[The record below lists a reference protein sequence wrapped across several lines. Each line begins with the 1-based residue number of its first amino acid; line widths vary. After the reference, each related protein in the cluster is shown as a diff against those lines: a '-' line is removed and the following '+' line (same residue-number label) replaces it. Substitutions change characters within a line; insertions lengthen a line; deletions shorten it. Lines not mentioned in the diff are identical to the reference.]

1 MSASKDLIS
10 SSKPGFAG
18 WMGIVALAFGFF
30 GCGRTSSDPEEAA
43 AARGSL
49 ARKALAGEP
58 TFTTIDFPGARMTS
72 PLDVNAAGDI
82 VGEYMD
88 AAGKSHGF
96 LLSEGDFTSID
107 FPGAVLTGA
116 FGINPRGDIV
126 GRYQTSNGHFHGF
139 LLSGGTFTSIDVGD
153 TLTRAHGINARD
165 DIVGRYDDPD
175 GTRHGFL
182 LSEGELTSFDFP
194 GAIDTAPWGIN
205 PAGDITGRY
214 SSADGK
220 SHGFLLSEGDF
231 TTIDVS
237 GAVET
242 APSGGVNGSATVRIN
257 PRGDI
262 VGTYCAA
269 GPCSVTQLHGF
280 LLSKAKSKD
289 ESDKDKSTDDSKFTS
304 FDFPGAIGTLG
315 TGINPRGD
323 IVGIYFDKNGRRHG
337 FLLRSGELNEDADD
351 DGPRDER

>member
-1 MSASKDLIS
+1 MVSRTADGPRPQVDCDPTFTEVAVGKVATGPTPQTNF
-10 SSKPGFAG
+10 PGFAG
-18 WMGIVALAFGFF
+18 DRNAVKLMLLRPKLPLPPAVKLGCDTSGMIVRVMRFQ
-30 GCGRTSSDPEEAA
+30 RPV
-43 AARGSL
+43 
-49 ARKALAGEP
+49 K
-58 TFTTIDFPGARMTS
+58 
-72 PLDVNAAGDI
+72 V
-82 VGEYMD
+82 
-88 AAGKSHGF
+88 
-96 LLSEGDFTSID
+96 
-107 FPGAVLTGA
+107 
-116 FGINPRGDIV
+116 
-126 GRYQTSNGHFHGF
+126 
-139 LLSGGTFTSIDVGD
+139 
-153 TLTRAHGINARD
+153 
-165 DIVGRYDDPD
+165 
-175 GTRHGFL
+175 TRHGFL

-231 TTIDVS
+231 TTIDVP

-257 PRGDI
+257 PRGEI

-269 GPCSVTQLHGF
+269 EPCSVRQLHGF
-280 LLSKAKSKD
+280 LLGKGKSKD
-289 ESDKDKSTDDSKFTS
+289 EGDKDKSTDDGKFTS